1 LSGQGGTTTIPTTMT
16 TTCLLAWAAVLLLL
30 PIVFLFWLTESRE
43 QRARRWRR
51 DGMTQQSIADRFSVS
66 RTTVRRWLAA

>member
-1 LSGQGGTTTIPTTMT
+1 MT

-30 PIVFLFWLTESRE
+30 PIVFLFWLTESRQ

-51 DGMTQQSIADRFSVS
+51 DGMTQQAIADRIGCS

>member
-1 LSGQGGTTTIPTTMT
+1 MT

-30 PIVFLFWLTESRE
+30 PIVFLFWLTESRQ

-51 DGMTQQSIADRFSVS
+51 DGMTQQAIADRCGVS

>member
-1 LSGQGGTTTIPTTMT
+1 MT
-16 TTCLLAWAAVLLLL
+16 TCTLAWIAVILLL
-30 PIVFLFWLTESRE
+30 PLVILFWLTESRE

-51 DGMTQQSIADRFSVS
+51 DGMTQQAIADRFDVS

>member
-1 LSGQGGTTTIPTTMT
+1 MT

-30 PIVFLFWLTESRE
+30 PIVVLLNLTESR
-43 QRARRWRR
+43 QQKARRWRR
-51 DGMTQQSIADRFSVS
+51 DGMTQQAIADRFDVS

>member
-1 LSGQGGTTTIPTTMT
+1 MT

-30 PIVFLFWLTESRE
+30 PVLILLWATESRQ

-51 DGMTQQSIADRFSVS
+51 DGLTQQAIADRFGVS
-66 RTTVRRWLAA
+66 RTTVRRWLIA

>member
-1 LSGQGGTTTIPTTMT
+1 MT

-30 PIVFLFWLTESRE
+30 PIAFLFWLTESRQ

-51 DGMTQQSIADRFSVS
+51 NGMTQQAIADRCGVS

>member
-1 LSGQGGTTTIPTTMT
+1 MTTI
-16 TTCLLAWAAVLLLL
+16 CLLAWAAVLMTL

-51 DGMTQQSIADRFSVS
+51 DGMTQQAIANRLSVS
-66 RTTVRRWLAA
+66 RSTIRRWTAA

>member
-1 LSGQGGTTTIPTTMT
+1 MT

-30 PIVFLFWLTESRE
+30 PIVFLFWLTEDRQ
-43 QRARRWRR
+43 QRARRWRSY
-51 DGMTQQSIADRFSVS
+51 GMTQQAIAEKCGVS